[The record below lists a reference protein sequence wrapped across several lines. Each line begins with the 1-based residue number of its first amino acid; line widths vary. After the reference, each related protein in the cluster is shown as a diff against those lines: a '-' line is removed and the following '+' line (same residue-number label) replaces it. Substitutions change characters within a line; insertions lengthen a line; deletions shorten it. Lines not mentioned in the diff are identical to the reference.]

1 MDIYLTLR
9 DAAFGVL
16 GFDRALV
23 KDAAYQLG
31 LGPLW
36 EVLRNVIFHP
46 YALLAVP
53 ACLLLERLVRV
64 FRRDRVVTPGMVLDS
79 VYPVLNMLT
88 MAATLDAL
96 LIVAIS
102 GLVTQHVPFVR
113 VDLLSALPP
122 VPQAIAVFLVV
133 DLVFYWG
140 HRLHHTVAPLWYLHA
155 VHHSQEDLNP
165 FTTYRSHP
173 LERVTKSLLRTA
185 PLALLGGTPA
195 TVFWFAFPNTFWSF
209 FIHSNIRLSLGP
221 LKYVIVTPQYHR
233 VHHSIESQHF
243 DLNYG
248 ERLVVWD
255 WMFGTLWRGFDD
267 YPATGVKGFTG
278 PKDQSVGPLAVVR
291 TWWGLTLYPFRR
303 AWAEW
308 RASKPAAAEAAVDRP

>member
-1 MDIYLTLR
+1 MDAYVTLR
-9 DAAFGVL
+9 DAVFGVL
-16 GFDRALV
+16 GFDRTFV
-23 KDAAYQLG
+23 KDAVYQAG

-36 EVLRNVIFHP
+36 DVLRDVVFHP

-53 ACLLLERLVRV
+53 ACLLLERTVRV
-64 FRRDRVVTPGMVLDS
+64 IRRDRTVTPGMVLDS

-102 GLVTQHVPFVR
+102 GLVTGYLPFVR
-113 VDLLSALPP
+113 VDLLSGLPA

-133 DLVFYWG
+133 DFVFYWG
-140 HRLHHTVAPLWYLHA
+140 HRLHHTVTPLWYLHA

-165 FTTYRSHP
+165 FTTYRAHP

-185 PLALLGGTPA
+185 PLAILGGTPA

-221 LKYVIVTPQYHR
+221 LKYVLVTPQYHR
-233 VHHSIESQHF
+233 VHHSIEPRHF

-255 WMFGTLWRGFDD
+255 WIFGTLWRGFDD
-267 YPATGVKGFTG
+267 YPATGVKGFAG
-278 PKDQSVGPLAVVR
+278 PKDEGVGPLAVVR

-303 AWAEW
+303 AWSN
-308 RASKPAAAEAAVDRP
+308 RLASKHAEAQVAPDRP